1 MRYERAIQ
9 SEFKAPPLKLLSI
22 GARSSS
28 ETKQIK
34 RITQETTHMSTTTKI
49 SAIALAL
56 LTLAPVTA
64 NANSIDNRQANQ
76 ADRIEKGRQ
85 TGSVTWTEGIK
96 LRAEQRKISRTEA
109 KLKSDG
115 YLSSKDKRVLT
126 KMQNK
131 ASKHI
136 VTEKHD
142 GLKRVDWLPRVG
154 K

>member
-1 MRYERAIQ
+1 MTKLAAI
-9 SEFKAPPLKLLSI
+9 
-22 GARSSS
+22 
-28 ETKQIK
+28 T
-34 RITQETTHMSTTTKI
+34 
-49 SAIALAL
+49 LAL

-64 NANSIDNRQANQ
+64 MANSIDDRQANQ
-76 ADRIEKGRQ
+76 ASRIERGRE

-136 VTEKHD
+136 TAEKHD